1 MKRTAPSSPL
11 AVHSSSIVPVIINTG
26 SKIHRNML
34 LSSSNQNDSS
44 NKDIATKHVQ
54 NINDN
59 NTHIESYG
67 GA

>member
-1 MKRTAPSSPL
+1 
-11 AVHSSSIVPVIINTG
+11 
-26 SKIHRNML
+26 ML